1 MRETGLTNNDW
12 QTSTRQNTTK
22 TQGSN
27 VKHAQW
33 SNFLPAAHQGKL
45 KKQPLSRKMCG
56 KKKTSERSFKS
67 VKWNKSRKKKLSIF
81 VHRAFWALPTATY
94 SPVWLSIRQ
103 HLALTVWKH
112 ATEAHALWF
121 DHCVD
126 VTSSNMSGTFSRAVR
141 RSRVFS
147 LTSLV
152 GELLFV
158 IDQGLIIFKLEI
170 SL

>member
-1 MRETGLTNNDW
+1 M
-12 QTSTRQNTTK
+12 
-22 TQGSN
+22 
-27 VKHAQW
+27 
-33 SNFLPAAHQGKL
+33 
-45 KKQPLSRKMCG
+45 
-56 KKKTSERSFKS
+56 
-67 VKWNKSRKKKLSIF
+67 
-81 VHRAFWALPTATY
+81 
-94 SPVWLSIRQ
+94 WLSIRQ

-126 VTSSNMSGTFSRAVR
+126 VMSSNTSGTFSRAVR

-158 IDQGLIIFKLEI
+158 IDQGSIIFKLEI